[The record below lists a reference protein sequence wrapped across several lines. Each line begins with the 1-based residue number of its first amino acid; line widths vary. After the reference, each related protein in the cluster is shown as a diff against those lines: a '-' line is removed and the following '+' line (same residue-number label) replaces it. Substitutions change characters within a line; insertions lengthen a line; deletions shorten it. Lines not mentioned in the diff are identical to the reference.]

1 MQRMRQGNGA
11 EPLFSNRYLFRLL
24 WPLVIEQLLSVLVG
38 VIDIFMVSCIGE
50 AAVSGVSL
58 VDSVNNLFIQVL
70 FAFTAGGTAV
80 IAQFIGA
87 RDLGNASKSGAQ
99 LATVSTLG
107 MAVIAVAF
115 FTAGPQILSLAF
127 GSVEIDVMENAL
139 TYMYFTVGS
148 LPFMAL
154 YYAACS
160 VFRAKG
166 ETRISMMAA
175 LFMNVV
181 NLLGNAICI
190 FALHMGVL
198 GVALPTLL
206 ARMAACLLMMWLLQR
221 PGNEVRI
228 NSLSQLKPDGAIA
241 RKILSIGL
249 PNATESGLF
258 NLGKV
263 LLQSLVSTLGT
274 ASIAAYA
281 VASSLVTFL
290 YLPGNAIGAGMTT
303 VVGQCHGADE
313 PAQAVGYAKKL
324 VALNYAMLAVLC
336 TMMVA
341 GVQVWIGLYNL
352 SPDAADAAIQLVI
365 AHSIAMVIWPLAFQL
380 PYYFRAIGRAVFTMV
395 VAISTMAVFRVGFA
409 YLFVLGMGH
418 DVVWVWYAMFID
430 WAVRAVIYI
439 AAFTKASRATKET
452 PDSAC

>member
-1 MQRMRQGNGA
+1 MHDISSHNEPGA
-11 EPLFSNRYLFRLL
+11 LFSNRALFHLL
-24 WPLVIEQLLSVLVG
+24 WPLVVEQLLSVLVG
-38 VIDIFMVSCIGE
+38 VIDIFMVACIGE

-87 RDLGNASKSGAQ
+87 RDLANASKSGAQ
-99 LATVSTLG
+99 LAVVSTLG
-107 MAVIAVAF
+107 MVVVAAVF
-115 FTAGPQILSLAF
+115 FAAGPQILAVAF
-127 GSVEIDVMENAL
+127 GSVETDVMENAL
-139 TYMYFTVGS
+139 VYLYFTVGS

-160 VFRAKG
+160 AFRAKG
-166 ETRISMMAA
+166 ETRISMLAA
-175 LFMNVV
+175 LFMNVL
-181 NLLGNAICI
+181 NLVGNAICI
-190 FALHMGVL
+190 FGLHMGVL

-206 ARMAACLLMMWLLQR
+206 ARMAACALMLWLLQR
-221 PGNEVRI
+221 PGNELRI
-228 NSLSQLKPDGAIA
+228 SGLSQLRPDGAII
-241 RKILSIGL
+241 RKILSIGA

-303 VVGQCHGADE
+303 VVGQCHGAGE

-324 VALNYAMLAVLC
+324 VVLNYAMLAVLC
-336 TMMVA
+336 TIMVA
-341 GVQVWIGLYNL
+341 GIRVWIGLYGL
-352 SPDAADAAIQLVI
+352 SPDAADAATQLVI
-365 AHSIAMVIWPLAFQL
+365 AHSVAMLLWPLAFQL
-380 PYYFRAIGRAVFTMV
+380 PYYFRAIGRATFTMV

-409 YLFVLGMGH
+409 YLFVLGLGH

-430 WAVRAVIYI
+430 WAARLVIYVV
-439 AAFTKASRATKET
+439 AFAKESKRAQ
-452 PDSAC
+452 SA